1 MPIEAVLS
9 SITLALI
16 GTSLFGYIANKINF
30 HLPYEINPTEIYVG
44 PLPYLGAIAGTICGY
59 LLNKKTLLQSLQ
71 IDWLLIGIII
81 VFSLIGFLRDK
92 YRFSKKSIFC
102 LALPAAVLALYL
114 YMPGLEPMKL
124 ISYSAFVVILL
135 GCLKM
140 SSLVYE
146 MPFVLIATS
155 ALTHLLYM
163 INTSGQHLGIMLI
176 DFSLTIFAVAAII
189 YTFSGNRI
197 LISNSGIF
205 GAGIALAMA
214 SLLEPT
220 GNLMI
225 FSFFI
230 PVMTIVFP
238 VAFVSF
244 MIAASYFG
252 NKLHKKDDSGKH
264 YWTWSLNREK
274 VINFTALIFLCLNFT
289 ALLVVL
295 KASFSAYAFLFAL
308 LVLSIASFLKA
319 FARKITVDEE
329 KTSDK
334 IKVLRINIDAILPEE
349 VLSRIKAHVTNPDAG
364 FMHIITA
371 DSLAIVKAKKELDFK
386 AKMEAAEMVVPDGAG
401 IVWAADFL
409 GTPLPGRVP
418 GVALVGQICEAS
430 VKENYKIFFIGSKP
444 GIAAQAAEIVKG
456 NTGANIVGVEHGYF
470 KADSEDEEKMLQKIA
485 DSGADIVFVALGVPR
500 QEDFITKLRK
510 YAKHIVAIGVGGS
523 FDVISGT
530 LPRAP
535 QWMQN
540 CGIEWLFRL
549 WLEPKRITRMIEI
562 PIFVLKVM
570 RYKFNKD

>member
-1 MPIEAVLS
+1 MPIEAVFS
-9 SITLALI
+9 SIALALI

-30 HLPYEINPTEIYVG
+30 HLPYEINPTETYVG

-59 LLNKKTLLQSLQ
+59 LLNQKAFIQELS

-81 VFSLIGFLRDK
+81 AFSLIGFLRDK
-92 YRFSKKSIFC
+92 YRFSKKLIFA
-102 LALPAAVLALYL
+102 LAFSAAVIALYF
-114 YMPGLEPMKL
+114 YFPGIALMKL
-124 ISYSAFVVILL
+124 VSYSVFILL
-135 GCLKM
+135 LLFCLKM
-140 SSLVYE
+140 ASLVYE

-155 ALTHLLYM
+155 SLTHLLYM
-163 INTSGQHLGIMLI
+163 INVPGANLGTMLL
-176 DFSLTIFAVAAII
+176 DFSLTSFAVAVII

-197 LISNSGIF
+197 LISSSGVF
-205 GAGIALAMA
+205 GAGVALAMA
-214 SLLEPT
+214 SIIEPT
-220 GNLMI
+220 GNLI
-225 FSFFI
+225 LFSFFI
-230 PVMTIVFP
+230 PAMTIVFP
-238 VAFVSF
+238 IAFVCF

-252 NKLHKKDDSGKH
+252 NKLHKKGDSDKH

-289 ALLVVL
+289 GLLVIL
-295 KASFSAYAFLFAL
+295 KASFTAYAFLFAL
-308 LVLSIASFLKA
+308 LLLSIAGFLKA
-319 FARKITVDEE
+319 FARKITVVE
-329 KTSDK
+329 KQSDT
-334 IKVLRINIDAILPEE
+334 IEVLRMKIDAVLPEQ
-349 VLSRIKAHVTNPDAG
+349 VIAKVKDHIANPEAG

-371 DSLAIVKAKKELDFK
+371 DSLAIVKAKKEPDFK
-386 AKMEAAEMVVPDGAG
+386 AKMQAAEMVVPDGAG

-418 GVALVGQICEAS
+418 GVALVSQMCEA
-430 VKENYKIFFIGSKP
+430 VAKEKYKVFFIGSKP
-444 GIAAQAAEIVKG
+444 GIADKAAEIVKEK
-456 NTGANIVGVEHGYF
+456 TGANIIGVEHGYF

-562 PIFVLKVM
+562 PVFVLKVM

>member
-1 MPIEAVLS
+1 MPIEAVFS
-9 SITLALI
+9 SIALALI

-59 LLNKKTLLQSLQ
+59 LLNQRAFIQVLN

-81 VFSLIGFLRDK
+81 TFSLIGFLRDK
-92 YRFSKKSIFC
+92 YRFSKRLIYC
-102 LALPAAVLALYL
+102 LSMPAAAIALYL
-114 YMPGLEPMKL
+114 YFPGIAPMKL
-124 ISYSAFVVILL
+124 ISFSAFVMLL
-135 GCLKM
+135 LICLKM
-140 SSLVYE
+140 ASLVYE

-155 ALTHLLYM
+155 SLTHLLYM
-163 INTSGQHLGIMLI
+163 INVPGQHLGNMLL
-176 DFSLTIFAVAAII
+176 DFSLLTFAVAAII
-189 YTFSGNRI
+189 YTISGNRI

-214 SLLEPT
+214 SLMEPT
-220 GNLMI
+220 GNLLL

-230 PVMTIVFP
+230 PAMTIVFP
-238 VAFVSF
+238 IAFICF

-252 NKLHKKDDSGKH
+252 NKLHKKGDEDKH

-289 ALLVVL
+289 GLLVIL

-308 LVLSIASFLKA
+308 LLLSIAGFMKA
-319 FARKITVDEE
+319 FARKITVDE
-329 KTSDK
+329 KASDK
-334 IKVLRINIDAILPEE
+334 IDVLDTKIDAVLPCE
-349 VLSRIKAHVTNPDAG
+349 VLERIKKHVADKEAG

-371 DSLAIVKAKKELDFK
+371 DSLAIVKTKKDPEFK

-418 GVALVGQICEAS
+418 GVALVSQMCEA
-430 VKENYKIFFIGSKP
+430 VAKEKYKVFFIGSKP
-444 GIAAQAAEIVKG
+444 GIAEKAAEIVKEK
-456 NTGANIVGVEHGYF
+456 TGANIIGVEHGYF

-562 PIFVLKVM
+562 PVFVLKVM

>member
-1 MPIEAVLS
+1 MPIEAVFS
-9 SITLALI
+9 SIALALI

-30 HLPYEINPTEIYVG
+30 HLPYEINPTETYVG

-59 LLNKKTLLQSLQ
+59 LLNQKAFIQELS

-81 VFSLIGFLRDK
+81 AFSLIGFLRDK
-92 YRFSKKSIFC
+92 YRFSKRLIYGLS
-102 LALPAAVLALYL
+102 LPAAAIALYL
-114 YMPGLEPMKL
+114 YFPGITPMKL
-124 ISYSAFVVILL
+124 VSFSAFVMLL
-135 GCLKM
+135 LACLKM
-140 SSLVYE
+140 ASLVYE
-146 MPFVLIATS
+146 MPFVLISTS

-163 INTSGQHLGIMLI
+163 INVPGQHLGTMLI
-176 DFSLTIFAVAAII
+176 DFSLMTFAVAAII

-205 GAGIALAMA
+205 GAGVALAMA
-214 SLLEPT
+214 SIMEPT
-220 GNLMI
+220 GNLI
-225 FSFFI
+225 LFSFFI
-230 PVMTIVFP
+230 PAMTVVFP
-238 VAFVSF
+238 IAFICF

-252 NKLHKKDDSGKH
+252 NKLHKKGDDDQH
-264 YWTWSLNREK
+264 YWNWSLNREK

-289 ALLVVL
+289 GLLVVL
-295 KASFSAYAFLFAL
+295 NASFTAYSFLFAL
-308 LVLSIASFLKA
+308 LLLSIAGFMKA
-319 FARKITVDEE
+319 FARKMAVTGEAQ
-329 KTSDK
+329 DK
-334 IKVLRINIDAILPEE
+334 IEVLGTKIDAVLPNE
-349 VLSRIKAHVTNPDAG
+349 VLERIKKHVANKEAG

-371 DSLAIVKAKKELDFK
+371 DSLAIVKTQKDPEFK

-418 GVALVGQICEAS
+418 GVALVSQICEAA
-430 VKENYKIFFIGSKP
+430 VKENHKVFFIGSKP
-444 GIAAQAAEIVKG
+444 GIAEKAAEIVKE

-562 PIFVLKVM
+562 PVFVLKVM